1 MNKLGTLKGKVSGK
15 ILIESLAVCQYFFC
29 QTFVLCNMW
38 HAKQLC
44 YVLIDVVRQQYK
56 ESQAEFD
63 RSEED
68 LKSLQS
74 GVGQVSY

>member
-1 MNKLGTLKGKVSGK
+1 MA
-15 ILIESLAVCQYFFC
+15 EFFC
-29 QTFVLCNMW
+29 QRFVLYSIW
-38 HAKQLC
+38 HTKQSC
-44 YVLIDVVRQQYK
+44 CVLIDVVRQQYK